1 MRTRTLVL
9 LAAVMTVIP
18 IGLAGLAQGGRVPS
32 RVPAMPAGGD
42 QTPPEARALTV
53 LRHWDGRR
61 AAAWAAGDVGRL
73 AALYAPG
80 SRTGRRDVADLRRWT
95 ARGLRVV
102 GLSQQVASF
111 RVVGRRASSVT
122 AVVVDRTV
130 DGIAVGAG
138 RRTAVPTSAWT
149 GHRIR
154 LVRVGTRWRVAEAW
168 AAEAQPAR

>member
-1 MRTRTLVL
+1 ML
-9 LAAVMTVIP
+9 LAAVVTVIP
-18 IGLAGLAQGGRVPS
+18 IGLGRVAQGGRAPS
-32 RVPAMPAGGD
+32 RAPAMSIVGD
-42 QTPPEARALTV
+42 QTSPEARALTL
-53 LRHWDGRR
+53 LRRWDGHR

-73 AALYAPG
+73 TALYAPG

-95 ARGLRVV
+95 ARGLRVT
-102 GLSQQVASF
+102 GLRQQVASF

-138 RRTAVPTSAWT
+138 RRTAVPTSAWA

-154 LVRVGTRWRVAEAW
+154 LVHVGPRWRVAEVW
-168 AAEAQPAR
+168 AAQAQPAR